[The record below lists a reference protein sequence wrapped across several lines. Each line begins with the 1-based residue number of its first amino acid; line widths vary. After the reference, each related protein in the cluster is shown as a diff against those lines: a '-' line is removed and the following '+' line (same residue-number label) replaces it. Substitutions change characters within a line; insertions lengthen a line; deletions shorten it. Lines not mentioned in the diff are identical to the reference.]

1 MKTILT
7 LLNIIF
13 LCHLSAIADNKITV
27 NLETRTEGSSY
38 SNYLLW
44 NIKNGRERFQGI
56 PPKLSEENS
65 VIKYF
70 SLAKNDS
77 VFILLGDL
85 DSLNRVCIMD
95 INRNLDFSD
104 DYVYQFDKQQIT
116 NKTNFPAQLIAYK
129 REIEGKEVIK
139 QTFFRPQLFDSHSL
153 KVERDNDLFH
163 KYFVTLSIAERYEG
177 YFHLQ
182 NKAYKTV
189 ILGDMYSQFMRL
201 EYAVADSSSFDMDSL
216 SIKKKIVG
224 INEKILLDNFLI
236 ENVSLADNNSKLTLY
251 IKNFNQLSEKER
263 GGYME
268 NFYALPFRKK
278 DINGKSFNLDNYKG
292 KYVLFDFWGTWCNPC
307 IKLLP
312 HIAAIH
318 RQYTDLQI
326 VSIALE
332 MDEKGVEQIPIYI
345 EKYGMNWINIAELQN
360 DKNII
365 NRQYNISSY
374 PTTILVDPTGK
385 IIHRGGSSEMAKLDK
400 KLKEVFSK

>member
-1 MKTILT
+1 MGL
-7 LLNIIF
+7 
-13 LCHLSAIADNKITV
+13 
-27 NLETRTEGSSY
+27 R
-38 SNYLLW
+38 
-44 NIKNGRERFQGI
+44 Q
-56 PPKLSEENS
+56 
-65 VIKYF
+65 
-70 SLAKNDS
+70 
-77 VFILLGDL
+77 
-85 DSLNRVCIMD
+85 
-95 INRNLDFSD
+95 
-104 DYVYQFDKQQIT
+104 
-116 NKTNFPAQLIAYK
+116 
-129 REIEGKEVIK
+129 
-139 QTFFRPQLFDSHSL
+139 
-153 KVERDNDLFH
+153 
-163 KYFVTLSIAERYEG
+163 
-177 YFHLQ
+177 
-182 NKAYKTV
+182 
-189 ILGDMYSQFMRL
+189 
-201 EYAVADSSSFDMDSL
+201 
-216 SIKKKIVG
+216 KKKIVELLSKL
-224 INEKILLDNFLI
+224 NEKILLDNFLI